1 MKHII
6 FDNLFVLEL
15 ANNHW
20 GSLQRGFK
28 IIDDYSK
35 VIRFNGVKAAIK
47 LQFRQVDTL
56 IHKDFRAMESVRYI
70 KKTLDT

>member
-1 MKHII
+1 MKNKI

-15 ANNHW
+15 VNNYL

-35 VIRFNGVKAAIK
+35 VIRFSGVKAAI
-47 LQFRQVDTL
+47 
-56 IHKDFRAMESVRYI
+56 
-70 KKTLDT
+70 

>member
-1 MKHII
+1 MKNRI

-35 VIRFNGVKAAIK
+35 VIRFSGVKAAIK
-47 LQFRQVDTL
+47 LQFRQVDTFVHIVQSL
-56 IHKDFRAMESVRYI
+56 
-70 KKTLDT
+70 